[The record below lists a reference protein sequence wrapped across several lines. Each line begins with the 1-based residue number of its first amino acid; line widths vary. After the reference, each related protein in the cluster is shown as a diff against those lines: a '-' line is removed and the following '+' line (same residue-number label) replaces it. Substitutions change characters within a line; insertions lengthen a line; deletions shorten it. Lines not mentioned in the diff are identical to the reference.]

1 MIKMSYEELL
11 ERIQESSKLSKA
23 EIEGM
28 VEQKLKQ
35 LSGLISREGAAHI
48 VANQLGIKL
57 VEKTSGKLQIKN
69 VLTGMR
75 DVEIVGKVLR
85 VFPARH
91 FVVDG
96 RKGQVGS
103 LIVGDE
109 SGSIRLTLWGDQAD
123 NIPKIKENMI
133 VKVKGGYVR
142 ERNNQKEI
150 HLNNKSNLILNPKGE
165 KVEGVKEFTANAV
178 NRKKLNEL
186 QEGQDNVEV
195 LGTIVQV
202 FDPRFYE
209 VCPECNKRLTQR
221 DGAFVCEKHDDISVK
236 YAYVMNLFLDDG
248 TENIRVVCFRNQAL
262 HLLGIEDS
270 KMQEIR
276 QNPSEFESL
285 KTDMLGNIVKIVG
298 RVTKNQM
305 FERLEFIARY
315 VHANPNPEEEIKH
328 LDQEIEKLKSKAEVP
343 SIDDVKSAKID

>member
-1 MIKMSYEELL
+1 MIRMSYEEVL
-11 ERIQESSKLSKA
+11 ERLQESSKLSKA

-57 VEKTSGKLQIKN
+57 IEKTSGKLQIKN

-75 DVEIVGKVLR
+75 DVEIVAKVMR
-85 VFPARH
+85 AFPARH
-91 FVVDG
+91 FMTDG

-109 SGSIRLTLWGDQAD
+109 TGTIRLTLWGDQAD
-123 NIPKIKENMI
+123 NVVKIKEGMI

-150 HLNNKSNLILNPKGE
+150 HLNNRSNLILNPKGE
-165 KVEGVKEFTANAV
+165 KVEAV
-178 NRKKLNEL
+178 QKLTGSRKKLKDL
-186 QEGQDNVEV
+186 QEGEDNVEV

-209 VCPECNKRLTQR
+209 VCPQCNKRPTQR
-221 DGAFVCEKHDDISVK
+221 DGVFVCEQHDVVTPN
-236 YAYVMNLFLDDG
+236 YAYVLNLFLDDG

-262 HLLGIEDS
+262 HLLGIDDA
-270 KMQEIR
+270 KMQVLRET
-276 QNPSEFESL
+276 PAEFEAV
-285 KTDMLGNIVKIVG
+285 KTEMLGNIVKFVG

-305 FERLEFIARY
+305 FDRLEFIARY
-315 VHANPNPEEEIKH
+315 VYANPDPKEEIEL
-328 LDQEIEKLKSKAEVP
+328 LDEEIAKVKAGETAIP
-343 SIDDVKSAKID
+343 SIDKLNASKLD